1 VLPRKISK
9 FALFMIIGSLSPSG
23 LLVSGPPKHRDEAP
37 GEYSRLLM
45 DLVTKNANPERVGFK
60 IFSPECGFGLIDAE
74 KTVKAAL
81 ALNIK
86 R

>member
-1 VLPRKISK
+1 
-9 FALFMIIGSLSPSG
+9 MSG
-23 LLVSGPPKHRDEAP
+23 DEAP

-60 IFSPECGFGLIDAE
+60 KISPECGFGLIDAE

>member
-1 VLPRKISK
+1 MS
-9 FALFMIIGSLSPSG
+9 LFG
-23 LLVSGPPKHRDEAP
+23 LLVSGHPKHRDEAP

-45 DLVTKNANPERVGFK
+45 DLVTMNADPERVGFK
-60 IFSPECGFGLIDAE
+60 SFSPECGFGLIDAE

-81 ALNIK
+81 ALNIS